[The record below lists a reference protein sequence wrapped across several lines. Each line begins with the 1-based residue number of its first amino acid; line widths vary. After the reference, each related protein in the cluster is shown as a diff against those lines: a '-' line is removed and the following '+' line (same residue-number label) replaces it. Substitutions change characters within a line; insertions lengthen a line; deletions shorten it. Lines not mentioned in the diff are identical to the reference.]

1 MLDKKQLEQIIKH
14 NLKVKKVLFI
24 VSMALFGATL
34 LSLTGFI
41 ILLAR
46 NIDVVLIP
54 DVIADVTLRGMLL
67 DLFSV
72 TLSGAVVTLLFSTL
86 IFGRRVMMAQAML
99 DNFDR
104 IYEEQN
110 RAYNTKPSGAPIVDV
125 KDVQEKPK
133 GKYDDLIKEYTKLYE
148 QGLISKEDLEN
159 KKKELG
165 YEQ

>member
-24 VSMALFGATL
+24 VSMALFGAAL

-41 ILLAR
+41 VLLAK
-46 NIDVVLIP
+46 NVDIILIP
-54 DVIADVTLRGMLL
+54 DVIADLTLRGVFL

-72 TLSGAVVTLLFSTL
+72 TISGAIITLLFSTL
-86 IFGRRVMMAQAML
+86 IFGRRVLMAQAML
-99 DNFDR
+99 ENFDR

-110 RAYNTKPSGAPIVDV
+110 RIYNTKPSGTPIVDV
-125 KDVQEKPK
+125 KDVQNEKPK

-148 QGLISKEDLEN
+148 QGLITKEDLEN

-165 YEQ
+165 YE